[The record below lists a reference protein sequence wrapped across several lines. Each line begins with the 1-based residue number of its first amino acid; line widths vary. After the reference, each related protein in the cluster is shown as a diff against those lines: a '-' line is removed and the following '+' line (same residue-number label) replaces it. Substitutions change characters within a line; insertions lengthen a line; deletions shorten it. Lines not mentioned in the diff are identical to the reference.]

1 MSLAACGGCLQT
13 SSLVGMPL
21 KKVCFCRAA
30 TRSYLTC
37 VMAVCICSS
46 CEIENLHYTN
56 ETTAWFEAVCMSK
69 QVFAAV
75 YCACVRSC
83 TCACFCMCTLVHD
96 AHVLLQACCACMPAT
111 LLRGCI
117 QAFCRCIVLCVHD
130 NILLTAHIISLMML
144 QIGSKLSP

>member
-13 SSLVGMPL
+13 SSLIDMPL
-21 KKVCFCRAA
+21 EKVCFCHAA
-30 TRSYLTC
+30 TRSYVTC
-37 VMAVCICSS
+37 MMAMCICSS

-83 TCACFCMCTLVHD
+83 TCVCFCMCTLLHD
-96 AHVLLQACCACMPAT
+96 VHVLLQACCACMPVT
-111 LLRGCI
+111 SLWEWIHVL
-117 QAFCRCIVLCVHD
+117 CRCINLCVHD
-130 NILLTAHIISLMML
+130 NILLTVHMKSLMML
-144 QIGSKLSP
+144 QIGSKTSP